1 MSLNDLDKILSELKN
16 LDKIKENEIKNI
28 CLKSKEILKDEP
40 NIISLESPITICGD
54 IHGQFDDLLELF
66 QIGGKP
72 PETNFLFLGD
82 YVDRGYNSIE
92 TILTFLIL
100 KIKYS
105 DRITLIRGNH
115 ESKFISQTYGLYEE
129 CMRKY
134 NSINIWKWLCEVFDT
149 MPLACI
155 INERLFCIHGGL
167 SPNLNHIDDIKNINR
182 FIDIPHKGIFS
193 DLLWSDPDQEVKGFK
208 ISPRGAGFL
217 FGEDVVKKFCY
228 ENKIDAIVRA
238 HQLIMEG
245 FKLIFDE
252 RLITVWSAPNYCYRC
267 GNVASIMEVDEDLNK
282 EFKIF
287 EAAQQ
292 SDRIYNKKEL
302 PDYFL

>member
-1 MSLNDLDKILSELKN
+1 MSSSDLDKILSELKN
-16 LDKIKENEIKNI
+16 LNKIKENEIKNI
-28 CLKSKEILKDEP
+28 CLKSKEIFKEEP
-40 NIISLESPITICGD
+40 NIIYLESPITICGD

-105 DRITLIRGNH
+105 DRITLLRGNH
-115 ESKFISQTYGLYEE
+115 ESKFISQTYGLYDE

-134 NSINIWKWLCEVFDT
+134 NSINIWHYLCEVFDT
-149 MPLACI
+149 IPLAAI
-155 INERLFCIHGGL
+155 IDNKLFCIHGGL
-167 SPNLNHIDDIKNINR
+167 SPNLNYIDDIININR
-182 FIDIPHKGIFS
+182 FTDIPHKGTFS
-193 DLLWSDPDQEVKGFK
+193 DLLWSDPDNEIKGFK
-208 ISPRGAGFL
+208 MSPRGAGYL
-217 FGEDVVKKFCY
+217 FGEDVVKKFCH
-228 ENKIDAIVRA
+228 NNGFDTIVRA
-238 HQLIMEG
+238 HQLIREG
-245 FKLIFDE
+245 FKVMFDE
-252 RLITVWSAPNYCYRC
+252 KLITVWSAPNYCYRC

-287 EAAQQ
+287 EAAPQAE
-292 SDRIYNKKEL
+292 RIYNKKEAL
-302 PDYFL
+302 DYFL